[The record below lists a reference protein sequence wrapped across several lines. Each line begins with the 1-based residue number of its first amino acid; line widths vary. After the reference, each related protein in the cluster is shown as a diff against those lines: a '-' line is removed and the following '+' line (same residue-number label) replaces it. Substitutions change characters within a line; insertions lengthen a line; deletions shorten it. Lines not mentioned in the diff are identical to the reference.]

1 MQNSEHKI
9 KNFRRGFAAAKFL
22 IIIVVGITVG
32 ISAYF
37 GYRYVKNNLKITR
50 GPEANL
56 EKPEW
61 MKTAKEAKEEMATI
75 IPAPNPDF
83 ITDGHLQVRDE
94 GEETENWV
102 FLYEE
107 PGRPAAVAYLTF
119 NFRSKCDFG
128 KGEQICNT
136 KKFENG
142 MYVHLEGIKS
152 GSDVKVIKL
161 KVLQ

>member
-1 MQNSEHKI
+1 MFKL
-9 KNFRRGFAAAKFL
+9 KK
-22 IIIVVGITVG
+22 IIIIAVVIV
-32 ISAYF
+32 IVAVVSYSS
-37 GYRYVKNNLKITR
+37 YRYLKKNLKIAR
-50 GPEANL
+50 GPEANV

-61 MKTAKEAKEEMATI
+61 MKTTKEAKEEMATI